1 MEFIEKLYSNELF
14 APILFTIV
22 GILTVLFIVVLVLA
36 LRDAKKSKQ
45 SVVEVVDNP
54 EDFNKYSAEIETTP
68 EELEIH
74 EEEKP
79 LVMEAPK
86 EEIISNVV
94 PEQDNFEDVSIDAP
108 EEIKEDSGE
117 IKVENEE
124 VSSIELER
132 AENDL
137 DEIASTLLKE
147 YQKETN
153 DDERVETPVNTATVT
168 PTSPVNVVP
177 DVLPNPVEEVKP
189 VAQEMPSISDIP
201 VPQPVRVVQQS
212 TIVDSSKKEN
222 VELNQIQ
229 NEEYRINR

>member
-22 GILTVLFIVVLVLA
+22 GILTVLFIVVLILA

-45 SVVEVVDNP
+45 SVVEIVENP
-54 EDFNKYSAEIETTP
+54 EDFTKYNANFETTA
-68 EELEIH
+68 EDDFEIK

-79 LVMEAPK
+79 KVYEAPK
-86 EEIISNVV
+86 EDIVNNVV
-94 PEQDNFEDVSIDAP
+94 PEKDNFENVAIDAP
-108 EEIKEDSGE
+108 EEIKEDSSE

-124 VSSIELER
+124 VASIELER

-153 DDERVETPVNTATVT
+153 DDEKVETPVNTEA
-168 PTSPVNVVP
+168 PTSPVFVSP
-177 DVLPNPVEEVKP
+177 DTLPVKEEEEKP
-189 VAQEMPSISDIP
+189 VAQEMPSLSDIP
-201 VPQPVRVVQQS
+201 LPQPVRVVQQS

-222 VELNQIQ
+222 VGLNQIQ
-229 NEEYRINR
+229 NEEYNIKR

>member
-22 GILTVLFIVVLVLA
+22 GILTVLFIVVLILA

-45 SVVEVVDNP
+45 SVVEIVENP
-54 EDFNKYSAEIETTP
+54 EDFTKYNANFETAAEEDF
-68 EELEIH
+68 EIK
-74 EEEKP
+74 EEEKQK
-79 LVMEAPK
+79 VYEEPK
-86 EEIISNVV
+86 ENIVNNVV
-94 PEQDNFEDVSIDAP
+94 PEKDNFESVAIDAP
-108 EEIKEDSGE
+108 EEIKEDLSE

-124 VSSIELER
+124 VASIELER

-153 DDERVETPVNTATVT
+153 DDEKVEAPVNTETQ
-168 PTSPVNVVP
+168 TSPVFVSP
-177 DVLPNPVEEVKP
+177 DTLPVKEEEEKP
-189 VAQEMPSISDIP
+189 VAQEMPSLSDIP
-201 VPQPVRVVQQS
+201 LPQPVRVVQQS

-222 VELNQIQ
+222 VGLNQIQ
-229 NEEYRINR
+229 NEEYNIKR